1 LLQKQVSKNLCV
13 IIKHENEHMLSS
25 RYFAA
30 DRFPNLN
37 NLQCLI
43 SQFARLGTFY
53 YQTLS
58 FYADY
63 FTEIESEECLLNNYQ
78 FSHICTRSI
87 FSVAELVYTFG
98 I

>member
-1 LLQKQVSKNLCV
+1 MQK
-13 IIKHENEHMLSS
+13 
-25 RYFAA
+25 R
-30 DRFPNLN
+30 
-37 NLQCLI
+37 
-43 SQFARLGTFY
+43 
-53 YQTLS
+53 
-58 FYADY
+58 ADY